1 MPKRQEQSLYGLSQ
15 AVRKFLLSGFVVF
28 TFIAYAIHERFSH
41 PDSPPAANT
50 STVVIQSSI
59 RSTPPVLAQSPIQPT
74 STVPKSAVTSD
85 LPTQPV
91 VPTLPPATATPLLTG
106 RYKDGT
112 YNGPMVNVYYGLVS
126 VQATVQ
132 NGQIVDV
139 QFLRFPNDRR
149 TSVRIN
155 NIAMPYLQQEA
166 IKAQTSEVNLISG
179 ATLTS
184 EGFVVSLREALK
196 PAVN

>member
-1 MPKRQEQSLYGLSQ
+1 MSKKQEQPPYGLSQ

-41 PDSPPAANT
+41 PDSPLAANT
-50 STVVIQSSI
+50 PTVVIQSSVQP
-59 RSTPPVLAQSPIQPT
+59 TPTVVIQSSVQPT
-74 STVPKSAVTSD
+74 STVPESVISNA
-85 LPTQPV
+85 LPTQPI
-91 VPTLPPATATPLLTG
+91 VPTLPPATPTSTAH
-106 RYKDGT
+106 YKDGT

-132 NGQIVDV
+132 SGQIVDV
-139 QFLRFPNDRR
+139 QFLRYPNDRR

>member
-1 MPKRQEQSLYGLSQ
+1 MAKRQEQSPYGLSQ
-15 AVRKFLLSGFVVF
+15 TVRKFLLSGFVVF

-41 PDSPPAANT
+41 PDSPLAANT
-50 STVVIQSSI
+50 PTVVIQSSI
-59 RSTPPVLAQSPIQPT
+59 QPT
-74 STVPKSAVTSD
+74 STVPEAGATKA
-85 LPTQPV
+85 LPTQPIL
-91 VPTLPPATATPLLTG
+91 PTPPPATATSTTG

-139 QFLRFPNDRR
+139 QFLRYPNDRR

-155 NIAMPYLQQEA
+155 NVAVPYLQQEA

-196 PAVN
+196 SAVN

>member
-1 MPKRQEQSLYGLSQ
+1 MAKRQEQPSYGLSQ

-41 PDSPPAANT
+41 PDSPLAVNT
-50 STVVIQSSI
+50 PTVVIQSS
-59 RSTPPVLAQSPIQPT
+59 AQPT
-74 STVPKSAVTSD
+74 STTPESVISNA
-85 LPTQPV
+85 LPTQAS
-91 VPTLPPATATPLLTG
+91 VPTLPPATPTSTA

-132 NGQIVDV
+132 SGQIVDV
-139 QFLRFPNDRR
+139 QFLRYPNDRR

-196 PAVN
+196 TAVN